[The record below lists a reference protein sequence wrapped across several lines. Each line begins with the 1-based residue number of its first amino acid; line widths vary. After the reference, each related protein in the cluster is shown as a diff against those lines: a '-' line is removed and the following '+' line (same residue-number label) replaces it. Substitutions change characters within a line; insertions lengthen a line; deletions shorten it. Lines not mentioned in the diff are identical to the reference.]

1 MNKSAKLTVRRRTVN
16 RVERTPEELSELRAV
31 RERFQREKPTLE
43 QVLAATGQTET
54 IPLGEYFHAQELLRA
69 LRRERE
75 RQQVTL
81 AQLAQRTGY
90 DPAVLS
96 RLLSGRQANT
106 TLATVGR
113 IANALGKE
121 VVHTLRDMA
130 ASDRETERTKKEK
143 ATPEN
148 KVGNR
153 GTAQSTRIKGK
164 KAAGRLPAKS
174 MGHKKGNAS

>member
-1 MNKSAKLTVRRRTVN
+1 MKRPVKLTVRRRSVA
-16 RVERTPEELSELRAV
+16 RVQRTPEERADVQAV
-31 RERFQREKPTLE
+31 RERFPREKPTLE
-43 QVLAATGQTET
+43 QVLAATGQPEA
-54 IPLGEYFHAQELLRA
+54 IPLGEYLHTQELLRA

-96 RLLSGRQANT
+96 RLFNGRQANT

-121 VVHTLRDMA
+121 VVHTLQDIP
-130 ASDRETERTKKEK
+130 AS
-143 ATPEN
+143 
-148 KVGNR
+148 
-153 GTAQSTRIKGK
+153 AQSVG
-164 KAAGRLPAKS
+164 KAADVPRKKS
-174 MGHKKGNAS
+174 SRSSS

>member
-1 MNKSAKLTVRRRTVN
+1 
-16 RVERTPEELSELRAV
+16 V

-43 QVLAATGQTET
+43 QVLAATGQTEA
-54 IPLGEYFHAQELLRA
+54 IPLGEYLHAQELLSA

-81 AQLAQRTGY
+81 AQLAEQTGY

-96 RLLSGRQANT
+96 RLFTGRQANT

-121 VVHTLRDMA
+121 VVHTLRD
-130 ASDRETERTKKEK
+130 
-143 ATPEN
+143 
-148 KVGNR
+148 
-153 GTAQSTRIKGK
+153 
-164 KAAGRLPAKS
+164 LPASGRKTGPAKARARVPVKGRKRS
-174 MGHKKGNAS
+174 VAPSSSVRKK